1 MIELFEEYVRWKIL
15 SHFLANPGT
24 AFHVKGLARLLKVSP
39 ASVSSTAK
47 SLHSDGI
54 LLKEERGIAHFY
66 KLNMDHY
73 LTPTLKKAYGIALI
87 TELKPEVEFLEIDPD
102 ITSMA
107 LFGSYAD
114 GSFDEKSDVDVL
126 IITPNKKRELLD
138 VAARFSDEL
147 GHKVG
152 LYIFKPSQWR
162 SMVHRSDE
170 FYRWVMRDYL
180 LLHGSK
186 LE

>member
-1 MIELFEEYVRWKIL
+1 M
-15 SHFLANPGT
+15 
-24 AFHVKGLARLLKVSP
+24 
-39 ASVSSTAK
+39 
-47 SLHSDGI
+47 
-54 LLKEERGIAHFY
+54 
-66 KLNMDHY
+66 
-73 LTPTLKKAYGIALI
+73 I

-147 GHKVG
+147 GHEVG

>member
-15 SHFLANPGT
+15 SHFLANSGT

-39 ASVSSTAK
+39 ASVSSTTK

-54 LLKEERGIAHFY
+54 LLKEKRGIAHFY

-73 LTPTLKKAYGIALI
+73 LTPTLKKAYGITLI
-87 TELKPEVEFLEIDPD
+87 TELKPEVVFLEIDPG

-114 GSFDEKSDVDVL
+114 GSFDGKSDVDVL
-126 IITPNKKRELLD
+126 LITPNKKRDLLD

-147 GHKVG
+147 GHNVG

-170 FYRWVMRDYL
+170 FYRWVIRDYL